1 LVTEVL
7 IHILNGVLSFEI
19 VLLVIVLSNWR
30 ILRRLKD
37 NGRLTNPPRVSI
49 LVPARNEAHN
59 IEMCVR
65 SLLAQHYPDFELL
78 VLDDHSTDETWPMLT
93 RLAAEDSRLQL
104 IKGQPLP
111 ADWLGKHWACHQLA
125 RRATGELLLF
135 TDADTRHHP
144 QALADAVAALQTE
157 QADLLTA
164 LPRQEV
170 ITWTERLVVPLIP
183 WSIGAFVP
191 LALAYRLPW
200 PALAVGVGQFMLF
213 QRRAY
218 DAIGGYE
225 AVKQHVVDDITLA
238 RRIKASG
245 LRWRL
250 ADGSQRV
257 CCRMYQNFG
266 QVREGL
272 SKNLFGAFNY
282 HAPFFSFV
290 WVWLAIVFV
299 GPPLLLILGLVGLP
313 LPPAV
318 KSLSALAIGL
328 ALPSWGVVYWQFR
341 LPLYL
346 IFLYPL
352 TIMLAVYLA
361 ARSLMLSLAGQ
372 ATWKGRRLAKPEF
385 N

>member
-1 LVTEVL
+1 MTEFL
-7 IHILNGVLSFEI
+7 IHLLNGVLSFEI
-19 VLLVIVLSNWR
+19 VLLAIVLSNWR

-37 NGRLTNPPRVSI
+37 YGRFANWPRVSI
-49 LVPARNEAHN
+49 LVPARNEANN
-59 IEMCVR
+59 IETCIR
-65 SLLAQHYPDFELL
+65 SLLAQRYPDFEVL
-78 VLDDHSTDETWPMLT
+78 VLDDHSTDETWPILT

-111 ADWLGKHWACHQLA
+111 NDWLGKHWACHQLA
-125 RRATGELLLF
+125 RRANGELLLF
-135 TDADTRHHP
+135 TDADTHHHP
-144 QALADAVAALQTE
+144 KALANAVAALQVE
-157 QADLLTA
+157 QTDLLTA

-170 ITWTERLVVPLIP
+170 ITWGERLVVPLIP
-183 WSIGAFVP
+183 WSIGAVVP
-191 LALAYRLPW
+191 LALAYRLSW

-238 RRIKASG
+238 RRIKAGG

-257 CCRMYQNFG
+257 RCRMYQNFG
-266 QVREGL
+266 QAREGL

-282 HAPFFSFV
+282 NAPFFIFV
-290 WVWLAIVFV
+290 WVWLAIVFI
-299 GPPLLLILGLVGLP
+299 GPPLLLMLGLVGLP
-313 LPPAV
+313 LPLAV
-318 KSLSALAIGL
+318 KTSSALAIGL

-346 IFLYPL
+346 MFLYPL

-361 ARSLMLSLAGQ
+361 ARSLILSLTGQ
-372 ATWKGRRLAKPEF
+372 AIWKGRRLIKPRI

>member
-1 LVTEVL
+1 MTEFL
-7 IHILNGVLSFEI
+7 IHILNGVLSFEM
-19 VLLVIVLSNWR
+19 VLLLIILSNWR

-37 NGRLTNPPRVSI
+37 DGQPTNWSHVSI

-59 IEMCVR
+59 IAGCIR
-65 SLLAQHYPDFELL
+65 SLLAQNYPDFEVL
-78 VLDDHSTDETWPMLT
+78 VLDDHSTDETWSILT
-93 RLAAEDSRLQL
+93 CLAEEDSRLQL

-125 RRATGELLLF
+125 KRANGDLFLF

-144 QALADAVAALQTE
+144 QALADAVAALESE

-170 ITWTERLVVPLIP
+170 ITWGERLVVPLIP
-183 WSIGAFVP
+183 WSIGAIMP
-191 LALAYRLPW
+191 LTLAYRLPW

-213 QRRAY
+213 KRRAY
-218 DAIGGYE
+218 EAIGGYE
-225 AVKQHVVDDITLA
+225 AVKQQVVDDITLA

-250 ADGSQRV
+250 TDGSQYI

-266 QVREGL
+266 QAREGL

-282 HAPFFSFV
+282 NAPFFIFV
-290 WVWLAIVFV
+290 WAWLGIVFV
-299 GPPLLLILGLVGLP
+299 GSPLLLMLSLVGWH
-313 LPPAV
+313 LPPAIE
-318 KSLSALAIGL
+318 SLSALAIGL
-328 ALPSWGVVYWQFR
+328 ALLLWGVIYWQFH

-346 IFLYPL
+346 TLLYPL
-352 TIMLAVYLA
+352 TIILAVYLA
-361 ARSLMLSLAGQ
+361 AWSLILSLTGQ
-372 ATWKGRRLAKPEF
+372 ATWKGRRLTKPGL

>member
-1 LVTEVL
+1 MTEFL
-7 IHILNGVLSFEI
+7 IHLLNGVLSFEI
-19 VLLVIVLSNWR
+19 VLLLIFLSNWL

-37 NGRLTNPPRVSI
+37 NGRSANPPRVSI
-49 LVPARNEAHN
+49 LVPARNEANN
-59 IEMCVR
+59 IDMCVR
-65 SLLAQHYPDFELL
+65 SLLAQRYPDFEVL
-78 VLDDHSTDETWPMLT
+78 VLDDHSTDETWSILT
-93 RLAAEDSRLQL
+93 GLADEDSRLQL
-104 IKGQPLP
+104 VKGQPLP
-111 ADWLGKHWACHQLA
+111 DDWMGKHWACHQLA
-125 RRATGELLLF
+125 RRAKGDLLLF

-144 QALADAVAALQTE
+144 EALADAVAALQSE

-170 ITWTERLVVPLIP
+170 ITWGERLVVPLIP

-213 QRRAY
+213 KRQAY

-238 RRIKASG
+238 RRMKASG

-257 CCRMYQNFG
+257 YCRMYQNFE

-272 SKNLFGAFNY
+272 SKNLFGAFNNN
-282 HAPFFSFV
+282 APFFIFV
-290 WVWLAIVFV
+290 WAWLAIVFV

-318 KSLSALAIGL
+318 KILSALAIGL
-328 ALPSWGVVYWQFR
+328 ALLLWGTVYGQFR

-346 IFLYPL
+346 TFLYPL

-361 ARSLMLSLAGQ
+361 ARSLILSLTGQ
-372 ATWKGRRLAKPEF
+372 TTWKGRRLIKPVL